1 MGASLGG
8 SGASGGKKRE
18 TSTPT
23 INITPLVDVVLVVLI
38 IFMIVTP
45 MVTKTFWLNLPPKD
59 DSKEPAPPS
68 DNKPLVMTVDKDGVI
83 RMNTTV
89 IAKHEIKDRVPRM
102 LAAKEQKVLYFDAAN
117 DASYAAAIE
126 AMDLSR
132 SGGVKSIAI
141 LTEAIAINK

>member
-1 MGASLGG
+1 MGVQLGGG
-8 SGASGGKKRE
+8 SGKKSGA
-18 TSTPT
+18 TPN

-45 MVTKTFWLNLPPKD
+45 MVTKTFWLNLPPKND
-59 DSKEPAPPS
+59 ENKEATPPS
-68 DNKPLVMTVDKDGVI
+68 DNKPLIMTVDKAGVI

-89 IAKHEIKDRVPRM
+89 IAKNEIKERVPRM
-102 LAAKEQKVLYFDAAN
+102 LAAKDQKVLYFDAAN
-117 DASYAAAIE
+117 DASYLLAIE

-141 LTEAIAINK
+141 LTESVMPK

>member
-1 MGASLGG
+1 MGATLGG
-8 SGASGGKKRE
+8 GKHKE
-18 TSTPT
+18 GSTPT

-59 DSKEPAPPS
+59 DSKDPPPPS
-68 DNKPLVMTVDKDGVI
+68 DNKPLVMTVDKAGVI
-83 RMNTTV
+83 RVNTTV
-89 IAKHEIKDRVPRM
+89 LQKHEIQNRVPRM
-102 LAAKEQKVLYFDAAN
+102 LTAKDQKVLYFDAAS

-132 SGGVKSIAI
+132 AGGVKSIAI
-141 LTEAIAINK
+141 LTETVMK

>member
-8 SGASGGKKRE
+8 MGGGGKKKE
-18 TSTPT
+18 SSSPT

-59 DSKEPAPPS
+59 KNEEPPPPS
-68 DNKPLVMTVDKDGVI
+68 DNKPLVMTVDKAGVI
-83 RMNTTV
+83 RMNTQV
-89 IAKHEIKDRVPRM
+89 IAKNEVRDRVPRM
-102 LAAKEQKVLYFDAAN
+102 LAAKDQKVLYFDAAS

-132 SGGVKSIAI
+132 SAGVKSIAI
-141 LTEAIAINK
+141 LTESVMPK

>member
-1 MGASLGG
+1 MGVALGGGGKGKREGAS
-8 SGASGGKKRE
+8 
-18 TSTPT
+18 PN

-45 MVTKTFWLNLPPKD
+45 MVTKTFWLNLPPKPEN
-59 DSKEPAPPS
+59 KEEPTPPS
-68 DNKPLVMTVDKDGVI
+68 DNKPLVMTVDKAGVI

-89 IAKHEIKDRVPRM
+89 LQKNEIKERVPRM
-102 LAAKEQKVLYFDAAN
+102 LAAKDQKVLYFDAAN

-132 SGGVKSIAI
+132 AGGVKSIAI
-141 LTEAIAINK
+141 LTESVLK

>member
-1 MGASLGG
+1 MGVSLGG
-8 SGASGGKKRE
+8 GGGKKSS
-18 TSTPT
+18 STPN

-45 MVTKTFWLNLPPKD
+45 MVTKTFWLNLPPKND
-59 DSKEPAPPS
+59 EKDVTPPS
-68 DNKPLVMTVDKDGVI
+68 DNKPLVMTVDKAGVI

-89 IAKHEIKDRVPRM
+89 IAKNEIRERVPRM
-102 LAAKEQKVLYFDAAN
+102 LAAKDQKVLYFDAAN

-132 SGGVKSIAI
+132 TAGVKSIAI
-141 LTEAIAINK
+141 LTESVMPK

>member
-1 MGASLGG
+1 MGVSLGG
-8 SGASGGKKRE
+8 GGKKGKK
-18 TSTPT
+18 TTALPA

-59 DSKEPAPPS
+59 DKSEPAPPS
-68 DNKPLVMTVDKDGVI
+68 DNKPLVMTVDKAGVI
-83 RMNTTV
+83 RINTTV
-89 IAKHEIKDRVPRM
+89 LSKQEVRERVPRM
-102 LAAKEQKVLYFDAAN
+102 LAAKDQKVLYFDAHN

-132 SGGVKSIAI
+132 AGGVKSIAI
-141 LTEAIAINK
+141 LTETVMK

>member
-1 MGASLGG
+1 MAISLGG
-8 SGASGGKKRE
+8 SGSGKKKAE
-18 TSTPT
+18 GNKPV

-59 DSKEPAPPS
+59 DTKAEPPLPS
-68 DNKPLVMTVDKDGVI
+68 DNKPLVMTVDKAGVI

-89 IAKHEIKDRVPRM
+89 LTKAEVKDRVPRM
-102 LAAKEQKVLYFDAAN
+102 LAAKDQKVLYFDAHN

-132 SGGVKSIAI
+132 AGGVKSIAI
-141 LTEAIAINK
+141 LTEGIVK

>member
-1 MGASLGG
+1 MGVQLGG
-8 SGASGGKKRE
+8 GSKKKGG
-18 TSTPT
+18 STPA

-45 MVTKTFWLNLPPKD
+45 MVTKTFWLNLPPKPD
-59 DSKEPAPPS
+59 DKQEPAVPN
-68 DNKPLVMTVDKDGVI
+68 DNKPLVMTVDKAGVI

-89 IAKHEIKDRVPRM
+89 IAKNEIKERVPRM
-102 LAAKEQKVLYFDAAN
+102 LAAKDQKVLYFDAAN
-117 DASYAAAIE
+117 DASYMAAIE

-141 LTEAIAINK
+141 LTESVMPK

>member
-8 SGASGGKKRE
+8 MGGGGKKKE
-18 TSTPT
+18 SSSPT

-59 DSKEPAPPS
+59 KNEEQPPPS
-68 DNKPLVMTVDKDGVI
+68 DNKPLVMTVDKAGVI
-83 RMNTTV
+83 RMNTQV
-89 IAKHEIKDRVPRM
+89 IAKNEIRDRVPRM
-102 LAAKEQKVLYFDAAN
+102 LAAKDQKVLYFDAAS
-117 DASYAAAIE
+117 DASYASAIE

-132 SGGVKSIAI
+132 AGGVKSIAI
-141 LTEAIAINK
+141 LTETVLK

>member
-8 SGASGGKKRE
+8 SGGGKKKE
-18 TSTPT
+18 SSTPN

-45 MVTKTFWLNLPPKD
+45 MAMKTFWLNLPPKD
-59 DSKEPAPPS
+59 DSKEPPPPS
-68 DNKPLVMTVDKDGVI
+68 DNKPLVMTVDKNGVI

-89 IAKHEIKDRVPRM
+89 VAKNEIKERVPRM
-102 LAAKEQKVLYFDAAN
+102 LAAKDQKVLYFDAAS

-132 SGGVKSIAI
+132 AGGVKSIAI
-141 LTEAIAINK
+141 LTETVLK

>member
-8 SGASGGKKRE
+8 MGGGGKKPAS
-18 TSTPT
+18 STPT

-59 DSKEPAPPS
+59 KNEEPPPPS
-68 DNKPLVMTVDKDGVI
+68 DNKPLVMTVDKAGVI

-89 IAKHEIKDRVPRM
+89 ISKNDIRDRVPRM
-102 LAAKEQKVLYFDAAN
+102 LAAKDQKVLYFDAAS
-117 DASYAAAIE
+117 DASYASAIE

-132 SGGVKSIAI
+132 AGGVKSIAI
-141 LTEAIAINK
+141 LTESVLK

>member
-1 MGASLGG
+1 MAISLGG
-8 SGASGGKKRE
+8 KGTAKKAE
-18 TSTPT
+18 ASTPN

-45 MVTKTFWLNLPPKD
+45 MITKTFWLNLPPKPD
-59 DSKEPAPPS
+59 DKHQTPPS
-68 DNKPLVMTVDKDGVI
+68 DNKPLVMTVDKAGVI
-83 RMNTTV
+83 RVNTTV
-89 IAKHEIKDRVPRM
+89 ISKAEIKDRVPRM
-102 LAAKEQKVLYFDAAN
+102 LAAKDQKVLYFDAAN

-141 LTEAIAINK
+141 LTETVLK

>member
-8 SGASGGKKRE
+8 MGGGGKKKE
-18 TSTPT
+18 SSTPT

-59 DSKEPAPPS
+59 KNEEPPPPS
-68 DNKPLVMTVDKDGVI
+68 DNKPLVMTVDKAGVI
-83 RMNTTV
+83 RMNTQV
-89 IAKHEIKDRVPRM
+89 ISKNEIRDRVPRM
-102 LAAKEQKVLYFDAAN
+102 LAAKDQKVLYFDAAN

-132 SGGVKSIAI
+132 AGGVKSIAI
-141 LTEAIAINK
+141 LTESVLK

>member
-8 SGASGGKKRE
+8 MGGGGKKKDS
-18 TSTPT
+18 STPT

-45 MVTKTFWLNLPPKD
+45 MVTKTFWLNLPPKA
-59 DSKEPAPPS
+59 KNEEPPPPS
-68 DNKPLVMTVDKDGVI
+68 DNKPLVMTVDKAGVI
-83 RMNTTV
+83 RVNTQV
-89 IAKHEIKDRVPRM
+89 ISKNEIRDRVPRM
-102 LAAKEQKVLYFDAAN
+102 LAAKDQKVLYFDAAN

-132 SGGVKSIAI
+132 AGGVKSIAI
-141 LTEAIAINK
+141 LTETVLK

>member
-8 SGASGGKKRE
+8 MGGGGKKKE
-18 TSTPT
+18 SSTPN

-59 DSKEPAPPS
+59 KNEEPAPPS
-68 DNKPLVMTVDKDGVI
+68 DNKPLVMTVDKAGVI

-89 IAKHEIKDRVPRM
+89 ISKNEIKDRVPRM
-102 LAAKEQKVLYFDAAN
+102 LAAKDQKVLYFDAAN

-141 LTEAIAINK
+141 LTETVLGK

>member
-8 SGASGGKKRE
+8 MGGGGKKKDS
-18 TSTPT
+18 STPN

-59 DSKEPAPPS
+59 KNEEPAPPS
-68 DNKPLVMTVDKDGVI
+68 DNKPLVMTVDKAGVI

-89 IAKHEIKDRVPRM
+89 ISKNEIKDRVPRM
-102 LAAKEQKVLYFDAAN
+102 LAAKDQKVLYFDAAN

-132 SGGVKSIAI
+132 AGGVKSIAI
-141 LTEAIAINK
+141 LTETVLGK

>member
-8 SGASGGKKRE
+8 MGGGGKKKE
-18 TSTPT
+18 ASTPA

-59 DSKEPAPPS
+59 KNEEPPPPS
-68 DNKPLVMTVDKDGVI
+68 DNKPLVMTVDKAGVI
-83 RMNTTV
+83 RVNTQV
-89 IAKHEIKDRVPRM
+89 ISKNEIRDRVPRM
-102 LAAKEQKVLYFDAAN
+102 LAAKDQKVLYFDAAN

-132 SGGVKSIAI
+132 AGGVKSIAI
-141 LTEAIAINK
+141 LTETVLK

>member
-1 MGASLGG
+1 MGVSLGG
-8 SGASGGKKRE
+8 SAGGRSKKE
-18 TSTPT
+18 SSTPT

-59 DSKEPAPPS
+59 DSKAPPPPS
-68 DNKPLVMTVDKDGVI
+68 DNKPLVMTVDKAGVI

-89 IAKHEIKDRVPRM
+89 IAKNEVKDRVPRL
-102 LAAKEQKVLYFDAAN
+102 LAAKDQKVLYFDAAN

-141 LTEAIAINK
+141 LTEAIAIK

>member
-8 SGASGGKKRE
+8 SGGSKKK
-18 TSTPT
+18 SSATPA

-59 DSKEPAPPS
+59 DNKEPVAPS
-68 DNKPLVMTVDKDGVI
+68 DNKPLVMTVDKAGVI

-89 IAKHEIKDRVPRM
+89 IAKNDVRDRVPRM
-102 LAAKEQKVLYFDAAN
+102 LAAKDQKVLYFDAAS
-117 DASYAAAIE
+117 DASYASAIE

-132 SGGVKSIAI
+132 AGGVKSIAI
-141 LTEAIAINK
+141 LTESVLK

>member
-1 MGASLGG
+1 MAISLGG
-8 SGASGGKKRE
+8 KGGGKKTE
-18 TSTPT
+18 ASTPN

-45 MVTKTFWLNLPPKD
+45 MVTKTFWLNLPPKND
-59 DSKEPAPPS
+59 DKNETPPS
-68 DNKPLVMTVDKDGVI
+68 DNKPLVMTVDKAGVI

-89 IAKHEIKDRVPRM
+89 ISKAEIKERVPRM
-102 LAAKEQKVLYFDAAN
+102 LAAKDQKVLYFDAAN

-141 LTEAIAINK
+141 LTETVLK

>member
-8 SGASGGKKRE
+8 GGKKE
-18 TSTPT
+18 SSTPT

-45 MVTKTFWLNLPPKD
+45 MVTKTFWLNLPPKSD
-59 DSKEPAPPS
+59 DKEPPPPS
-68 DNKPLVMTVDKDGVI
+68 DNKPLVMTVDQAGVI

-89 IAKHEIKDRVPRM
+89 ISKAEIRDRVPRM
-102 LAAKEQKVLYFDAAN
+102 LAAKDQKVLYFDAAS

-132 SGGVKSIAI
+132 SAGVKSIAI
-141 LTEAIAINK
+141 LTETVMK